1 MEYGSCR
8 STKDTDEDRFFVMS
22 CDGSLMESAKTLD
35 EAQVKADAKDC
46 AFVIKFL
53 RLCGDADMDIISEFG
68 SEDFDEEDF

>member
-8 STKDTDEDRFFVMS
+8 STKDSGEDKFFVMS
-22 CDGSLMESAKTLD
+22 CDGELMESAATLD
-35 EAQVKADAKDC
+35 EAQVKADAKAC

-68 SEDFDEEDF
+68 SDDFDEEES